1 MSNPEI
7 KIDINIS
14 DKEIERLEKVKQLLQ
29 DIKEID
35 SSFKLSNI
43 INVNEDSVLILTTD
57 VMYCKKNIDFIEED
71 LKNRIGVKCVLMPIG
86 TEIKKAINYGI
97 DYAEE
102 KDYTT
107 VTYYN
112 ENGNPIKEETTQY
125 K

>member
-7 KIDINIS
+7 KVNINIS
-14 DKEIERLEKVKQLLQ
+14 DKDIERLEKVKQLLQ

-35 SSFKLSNI
+35 SSFSLNNVIEADKDTILIFNCSAIFKKQYLNDMQKNLEKEIGYKCIVLNDYIKL
-43 INVNEDSVLILTTD
+43 D
-57 VMYCKKNIDFIEED
+57 
-71 LKNRIGVKCVLMPIG
+71 
-86 TEIKKAINYGI
+86 KAIRA

-107 VTYYN
+107 TSYYCDG
-112 ENGNPIKEETTQY
+112 ELIREETTQY

>member
-7 KIDINIS
+7 QIDINIK
-14 DKEIERLEKVKQLLQ
+14 DRDIERLEKVKKLLQ

-43 INVNEDSVLILTTD
+43 INVNEDSVLIVTTD
-57 VMYCKKNIDFIEED
+57 VMYCKKNIEFIEKD
-71 LKNRIGVKCVLMPIG
+71 LKNRTGLKCILMPKG
-86 TEIKKAINYGI
+86 TEINKAINFEVDHAKGR
-97 DYAEE
+97 
-102 KDYTT
+102 DYTT

-112 ENGNPIKEETTQY
+112 DEGNPVKEETTQY